1 MVWRFALPTL
11 AVLAALTAIP
21 AARAADLP
29 MPQPMMVPE
38 TGGWYLR
45 GDIGFS
51 NQNVGSLF
59 NASYSGFTSVTNV
72 DRGFDAAPLFG
83 LGIGYS
89 FNRWLRFDVTGE
101 YRGAANFHGLDVGT
115 LPTCSGTAPCFADD
129 HYTGS
134 KSEWTFMF
142 NGYVDLGTWYNFTP
156 FVGAGVGVS
165 RNTISN
171 FGDFSTCIDS
181 SNCALGGSSAFGG
194 TASTWNFAW
203 ALHAGLA
210 YQLSQNVTLE
220 LAYRYIDLG
229 KARSGDLVAFDGTN
243 NIYNPMEFNH
253 LTSNDVKLGLRFNF
267 GGEDFYRPRP
277 VYMPPLNSKG

>member
-1 MVWRFALPTL
+1 MSNANIKRLTFAAVFALASTG
-11 AVLAALTAIP
+11 TY
-21 AARAADLP
+21 AADLSVP
-29 MPQPMMVPE
+29 IMPQPVE
-38 TGGWYLR
+38 VSGWYLR

-59 NASYSGFTSVTNV
+59 NSNYSGYTTVTSV
-72 DRGFDAAPLFG
+72 DKGFDAAPLFG

-101 YRGAANFHGLDVGT
+101 YRGAANFKGLDVGA
-115 LPTCSGTAPCFADD
+115 LPGGGFADD
-129 HYTGS
+129 RYTAS
-134 KSEWTFMF
+134 KSEWTFLL

-156 FVGAGVGVS
+156 FVGAGVGFS

-171 FGDFSTCIDS
+171 FGDFSTCINS
-181 SNCALGGSSAFGG
+181 LSCAANGGSDAFGG

-267 GGEDFYRPRP
+267 GGDDFDRPRP
-277 VYMPPLNSKG
+277 VYVPPPPLNSRG